1 MLTWAGFDSTHEFT
15 SPCTTPRNV
24 LLIRQTK
31 DKQGEIEALLGKM
44 SEADFPKLVRLGQ
57 NITDYGQDEVRNYL

>member
-1 MLTWAGFDSTHEFT
+1 MLTWLVSIQHTNAHLHAPHLFF
-15 SPCTTPRNV
+15 V
-24 LLIRQTK
+24 LIRQTK

-57 NITDYGQDEVRNYL
+57 NITDYGQDEVRNDL